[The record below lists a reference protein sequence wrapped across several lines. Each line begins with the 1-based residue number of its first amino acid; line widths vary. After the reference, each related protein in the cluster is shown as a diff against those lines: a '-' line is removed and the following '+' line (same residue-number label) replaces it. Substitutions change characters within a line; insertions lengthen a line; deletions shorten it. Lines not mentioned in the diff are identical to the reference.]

1 LVSISTAQKKKKA
14 TSLKTWILES
24 RPQYL
29 LLPVVLILVGTAVAW
44 NGGTVKPVYAILA
57 LIGLILCHMSVNILN
72 DYYDFKSGVDLK
84 TVKSPFNGGSGML
97 PAGLLK
103 AGQVW
108 RYGLACFLLAIP
120 IGIFFIIVQGW
131 QLLPLL
137 VVGAICILFYTP
149 IILKINFPEWSP
161 GVGLG
166 FLPVLGAYFAQT
178 GTYTLAALIAA
189 VPSGILVLNLLLLNE
204 FPDVEADKIGKKRTL
219 PITFGKRKAAVV
231 YSALTV
237 LVYLWVTGAV
247 AAGQMPVF
255 TLIALLSL
263 PFAYKAIR
271 GSFHYDELHKIIPAM
286 ANNVIVVLLTQALI
300 GIGYILATIF

>member
-1 LVSISTAQKKKKA
+1 LVTVITAQKRKKV

-29 LLPVVLILVGTAVAW
+29 LLPVVLILVGTAVGW
-44 NGGTVKPVYAILA
+44 YGGNVNPVNAILA

-84 TVKSPFNGGSGML
+84 TVRSPFNGGSGML
-97 PAGLLK
+97 PAGLLQS
-103 AGQVW
+103 GQVW
-108 RYGLACFLLAIP
+108 RYGLACFLLAVP
-120 IGIFFIIVQGW
+120 IGIFFIVVQGW

-137 VVGAICILFYTP
+137 VVGAICILLYTP

-166 FLPVLGAYFAQT
+166 FLPVLGAYFVQA
-178 GTYTLAALIAA
+178 GTYSTAAVVAA

-204 FPDVEADKIGKKRTL
+204 FPDAEADKIGHKKTL
-219 PITFGKRKAAVV
+219 PITMGKRKAAVV
-231 YSALTV
+231 YSSLTAM
-237 LVYLWVTGAV
+237 VYVWIIGAV
-247 AAGQMPVF
+247 AAGQMPLF

-263 PFAYKAIR
+263 PFAYKAVR
-271 GSFHYDELHKIIPAM
+271 GSYSYNEMHKIIPAM

-300 GIGYILATIF
+300 GIGYILATVF

>member
-1 LVSISTAQKKKKA
+1 LVTVSTAQKRKKVA
-14 TSLKTWILES
+14 SLKTWILES

-44 NGGTVKPVYAILA
+44 NSGMVNPIYATLA

-84 TVKSPFNGGSGML
+84 TVRSPFNGGSGLL
-97 PAGLLK
+97 PAGVLK
-103 AGQVW
+103 SRQVW

-120 IGIFFIIVQGW
+120 FGIFFIAVQGW

-137 VVGAICILFYTP
+137 VIGAICILLYTP
-149 IILKINFPEWSP
+149 FILKINFPEWSP
-161 GVGLG
+161 GIGLG
-166 FLPVLGAYFAQT
+166 LLPVLGAYFVQT
-178 GTYTLAALIAA
+178 GTYSVAAVVAA

-204 FPDVEADKIGKKRTL
+204 FPDVEADKIGSKKTL
-219 PITFGKRKAAVV
+219 PITLGKRKAAVV
-231 YSALTV
+231 YSSLTV
-237 LVYLWVTGAV
+237 LVYLWIIGAV
-247 AAGQMPVF
+247 AVGQMPPF

-271 GSFHYDELHKIIPAM
+271 GSFNYDDMQKIVPAM

-300 GIGYILATIF
+300 GIGYILATVF